1 MKKQIL
7 SEEVIREY
15 VAYLHQEEYASQTIE
30 KYERAV
36 RAFRVWLTD
45 AEVDREA
52 VNAYKEYLQEKKYA
66 PSTVN
71 AILAALNGLF
81 DYLSWAGCR
90 SKFLKIQHRAFRDSE
105 KELSKNEYTT
115 LVKTAKDRGNIRLAL
130 ILETIGATGIRV
142 SEVKNITVEALL
154 EGRAEIALKGK
165 IRIILLPPEAL
176 PQAFAVC

>member
-52 VNAYKEYLQEKKYA
+52 VNAYKEYLQEKKVCA
-66 PSTVN
+66 
-71 AILAALNGLF
+71 
-81 DYLSWAGCR
+81 
-90 SKFLKIQHRAFRDSE
+90 
-105 KELSKNEYTT
+105 EYRKCN
-115 LVKTAKDRGNIRLAL
+115 LG
-130 ILETIGATGIRV
+130 GAQRFI
-142 SEVKNITVEALL
+142 
-154 EGRAEIALKGK
+154 
-165 IRIILLPPEAL
+165 
-176 PQAFAVC
+176 

>member
-52 VNAYKEYLQEKKYA
+52 VNAYKEYLQE
-66 PSTVN
+66 PNSH
-71 AILAALNGLF
+71 LAHQLL
-81 DYLSWAGCR
+81 
-90 SKFLKIQHRAFRDSE
+90 H
-105 KELSKNEYTT
+105 TT
-115 LVKTAKDRGNIRLAL
+115 YTAKQNF
-130 ILETIGATGIRV
+130 
-142 SEVKNITVEALL
+142 SKSN
-154 EGRAEIALKGK
+154 K
-165 IRIILLPPEAL
+165 
-176 PQAFAVC
+176 

>member
-90 SKFLKIQHRAFRDSE
+90 SKFLKIQHLSRQRKGAFQ
-105 KELSKNEYTT
+105 K
-115 LVKTAKDRGNIRLAL
+115 
-130 ILETIGATGIRV
+130 
-142 SEVKNITVEALL
+142 
-154 EGRAEIALKGK
+154 
-165 IRIILLPPEAL
+165 
-176 PQAFAVC
+176 

>member
-142 SEVKNITVEALL
+142 SEV
-154 EGRAEIALKGK
+154 
-165 IRIILLPPEAL
+165 
-176 PQAFAVC
+176 